1 MRGIPEGGDAKRGI
15 PMSDM
20 TPPPLAEG
28 VTMPDNPYT
37 RMLESITAG
46 RGTVSLPPP
55 MPITQVDKATFCA
68 VCEVPLAN
76 TGSVDGRHCPQ
87 HTGAI
92 PDIVEEAI
100 EPNVANLTHR
110 QPPPPVS
117 QPTHPLHGFDGVDLR
132 TSEVWG
138 DNGETFAMTQ
148 AEIEEAGQLCLRV
161 AKRVMAG
168 RLAEL
173 ESRFAG
179 KPKRGP
185 RKK

>member
-1 MRGIPEGGDAKRGI
+1 
-15 PMSDM
+15 MSDM

-55 MPITQVDKATFCA
+55 IP
-68 VCEVPLAN
+68 VP
-76 TGSVDGRHCPQ
+76 DEP
-87 HTGAI
+87 I
-92 PDIVEEAI
+92 PDTVEEAI
-100 EPNVANLTHR
+100 EPNVTHLR
-110 QPPPPVS
+110 PVPPPVS
-117 QPTHPLHGFDGVDLR
+117 QLTHPLQGFDGVDLR

-138 DNGETFAMTQ
+138 DNGETFTMTP

>member
-1 MRGIPEGGDAKRGI
+1 M
-15 PMSDM
+15 
-20 TPPPLAEG
+20 AEG

-55 MPITQVDKATFCA
+55 
-68 VCEVPLAN
+68 VP
-76 TGSVDGRHCPQ
+76 
-87 HTGAI
+87 I
-92 PDIVEEAI
+92 PDEPIQDTVEEAT
-100 EPNVANLTHR
+100 EPNVSTLTHQR
-110 QPPPPVS
+110 PSPPPVS
-117 QPTHPLHGFDGVDLR
+117 ILTHPLHAFDGLDLR
-132 TSEVWG
+132 TNEVWG
-138 DNGETFAMTQ
+138 DNGETFAMTP

-179 KPKRGP
+179 KLKRGP
-185 RKK
+185 RKKQAGKAEP